1 MCPTREPLAEVT
13 SAIKLIPIARDSPDF
28 KRLDALIVAFR
39 MSFPKKYKNILGMEK
54 GAMAE
59 TALITAHVVPHAATI
74 LLHESFCLQADDVS
88 MRRCL
93 TSARAILGIIYLLW
107 NSNADIGL
115 LQPFITFTYA
125 TAGRELDIPDVGTSA
140 DLHS

>member
-1 MCPTREPLAEVT
+1 MRGAPADLSSP
-13 SAIKLIPIARDSPDF
+13 SSPDF

-39 MSFPKKYKNILGMEK
+39 LSFPKRYKNILGMEK
-54 GAMAE
+54 GAVAD

-74 LLHESFCLQADDVS
+74 LLHEPFCVQADDVS

-107 NSNADIGL
+107 NNTSDISL

-125 TAGRELDIPDVGTSA
+125 TAGRTYSLS
-140 DLHS
+140 LLQC